1 MLRLIKRKKEKNSSN
16 GGSRAVRGEKSPQI
30 RAPDVETIERVPKD
44 TAATSDD
51 GAEKRRLKGKG
62 NLLRTCNGKE

>member
-1 MLRLIKRKKEKNSSN
+1 M
-16 GGSRAVRGEKSPQI
+16 RGEKSSQI

-62 NLLRTCNGKE
+62 NWLRTCNGKE